1 MLVQVASGCPRRQ
14 APCRQLS
21 TYVGVCIGTEGG
33 IWQHSPLPS
42 ASSPHPNALG
52 PGAHCL
58 LQQDSLT
65 PLFYNLQ
72 RGQQQIATIDN
83 SLANKMIGNA
93 TDICMKP
100 CLSSSG
106 FCLLGF

>member
-1 MLVQVASGCPRRQ
+1 MASGCLRRQ
-14 APCRQLS
+14 ASCRQLS
-21 TYVGVCIGTEGG
+21 TYINVCICTEGCIQPDG
-33 IWQHSPLPS
+33 PLPS

-52 PGAHCL
+52 SGARFL
-58 LQQDSLT
+58 LQQDLFT

-72 RGQQQIATIDN
+72 RGEQQIATIDN
-83 SLANKMIGNA
+83 SLANKMKDNA
-93 TDICMKP
+93 TDICMKL